1 MYRLSFWFRWSLR
14 QLRARWV
21 QVAVIAL
28 VIAIGTGVYAGLSST
43 SAWRRVSYDK
53 SYEALNMHD
62 LHVSLPNGSYV
73 DQGVL
78 AGALSAMQHPEWV
91 DQGEERLLQPTQVEA
106 SSASDTILVPG
117 TLVGVP
123 TIDGGPKID
132 SIYVSSGSGLNGSSG
147 AVLEQHFAN
156 QYKLTAPGSVKLAG
170 GVPAQYTGIGYSPEY
185 FMVTAGQSNLPTP
198 GDFAVL
204 FMPLDQAQKI
214 AGTTGN
220 VNDLVISLAPGVDR
234 AAAQA
239 EVQQAFASSLP
250 QLAVE
255 VKTKED
261 DPAYHMLYNDLN
273 SAQGIMLALALL
285 VLLGAAFAAFNL
297 TSRVVEAERRE
308 IGISMALGVPRAK
321 IALRPLLMGAE
332 IAGLGIIFG
341 IGMGFLM
348 GALMRP
354 ALSSMQPLPI
364 WKTPFQVGPF
374 AAAASIGFL
383 LPFLATAW
391 PVWRAVRVEPVQ
403 AIQTGHLASKGGGLA
418 PVFKRFHLPGRS
430 LAQMPLRNVMRAPR
444 RTILTALG
452 IGASIVLLVVI
463 LGSLDSFDGILN
475 RVSSEM
481 NRGAPNRIAV
491 ILANFQPQNSD
502 LIQTIQANPSVG
514 TAEPVMIGTAQISN
528 GDKELDM
535 MLQALDMSS
544 PVWNPTVNSPADP
557 GGLPG
562 IVLPEKAASDLGL
575 KPGDTLT
582 MTHPY
587 RTGGTTFALK
597 QSEVRLVGLS
607 PMPVR
612 MLAYMD
618 LSTATGLIGLQGF
631 TNGLQI
637 VPAAGQTVN
646 DVKQA
651 IFSLPGVASTQ
662 APSSMLELA
671 RDKIRQFSGIFNI
684 IAAFIFLLAL
694 LIAFSAA
701 SISADEHRRE
711 NATMQAYGVRVRSL
725 LRMAVVESGVVG
737 IMGTLVG
744 VGLGFLALGWLLGR
758 MSTVMPDIQV
768 KETLTG
774 ASILITFLL
783 GIAATAIAPLFNARK
798 LRKMD
803 IPSTLRVME

>member
-1 MYRLSFWFRWSLR
+1 
-14 QLRARWV
+14 
-21 QVAVIAL
+21 
-28 VIAIGTGVYAGLSST
+28 
-43 SAWRRVSYDK
+43 
-53 SYEALNMHD
+53 
-62 LHVSLPNGSYV
+62 
-73 DQGVL
+73 
-78 AGALSAMQHPEWV
+78 
-91 DQGEERLLQPTQVEA
+91 
-106 SSASDTILVPG
+106 
-117 TLVGVP
+117 
-123 TIDGGPKID
+123 
-132 SIYVSSGSGLNGSSG
+132 
-147 AVLEQHFAN
+147 
-156 QYKLTAPGSVKLAG
+156 
-170 GVPAQYTGIGYSPEY
+170 
-185 FMVTAGQSNLPTP
+185 
-198 GDFAVL
+198 
-204 FMPLDQAQKI
+204 
-214 AGTTGN
+214 
-220 VNDLVISLAPGVDR
+220 
-234 AAAQA
+234 
-239 EVQQAFASSLP
+239 
-250 QLAVE
+250 
-255 VKTKED
+255 
-261 DPAYHMLYNDLN
+261 
-273 SAQGIMLALALL
+273 
-285 VLLGAAFAAFNL
+285 
-297 TSRVVEAERRE
+297 
-308 IGISMALGVPRAK
+308 
-321 IALRPLLMGAE
+321 MGAE

-348 GALMRP
+348 GTLMRP

-364 WKTPFQVGPF
+364 WKTPFQIGPF

-430 LAQMPLRNVMRAPR
+430 LAQMPLRNVLRAPR

-452 IGASIVLLVVI
+452 IGAAIVLLVVI

-481 NRGAPNRIAV
+481 NRGAPDRIAV

-502 LIQTIQANPSVG
+502 LIRTIQANPTVG
-514 TAEPVMIGTAQISN
+514 MAEPVMIGTAQISN
-528 GDKELDM
+528 GDKQLDM
-535 MLQALDMSS
+535 MLQAQDMSS
-544 PVWNPTVNSPADP
+544 PVWHPTINSPADP

-562 IVLPEKAASDLGL
+562 IVLPEKAASDLGI

-587 RTGGTTFALK
+587 RTGGTTFAFK

-612 MLAYMD
+612 IMAYMD
-618 LSTATGLIGLQGF
+618 LSSATGLIGLEGF

-637 VPAAGQTVN
+637 TPAAGQTVY

-651 IFSLPGVASTQ
+651 IFSLPGVASIQ

-711 NATMQAYGVRVRSL
+711 HATMQAYGVRVRSL

-737 IMGTLVG
+737 IMGSLVG
-744 VGLGFLALGWLLGR
+744 IGLGFLALGWLLGR
-758 MSTVMPDIQV
+758 MTTVMPDIQV
-768 KETLTG
+768 KETVTG
-774 ASILITFLL
+774 ATILITFII
-783 GIAATAIAPLFNARK
+783 GIVATAIAPLFNARK

-803 IPSTLRVME
+803 VPSTLRVME